1 MARTKLIPNVNNLQ
15 TDTSQLLGAHGA
27 HTREAAL
34 PLITAAEREW
44 RPLCFRQSSQGQQK
58 VCWFIFSFLV
68 AKQSDAKSKH
78 FRLSMK
84 ISA

>member
-44 RPLCFRQSSQGQQK
+44 RPLCFRQSSQG
-58 VCWFIFSFLV
+58 
-68 AKQSDAKSKH
+68 
-78 FRLSMK
+78 
-84 ISA
+84 